1 MKNTEKGMN
10 VFARN
15 KMVAY
20 KVASKKTG
28 LTYEEVKAAYKKP
41 AEEKSE
47 IEVKASK
54 IVHAVLKNYANAYK
68 AANAENTPAA
78 VEVAVA
84 E

>member
-68 AANAENTPAA
+68 AANAENAPAA
-78 VEVAVA
+78 VEVAAA